1 MTARSIGMRVLPRAC
16 RDAARGVRDSS
27 MVVRLLS
34 AVPARGCAILRYHS
48 INDDRG
54 WVGDYLRAS
63 IVVTPA
69 SFEEHVRYL
78 RRHFEI
84 VPIGRII
91 ELLANG
97 QTPDHRWVALTFD
110 DGYEDNYRVA
120 LPILR
125 KHGATAA
132 FYITTACVSDE
143 TILWGVRLRHAIRNT
158 ERTSLACPSLGHHPV
173 DLSTEESRDRA
184 THWITGLVKSRRKTE
199 ADELLDEVFDE
210 CGVPVGR
217 ISHRIM
223 MSWDEIREM
232 RDAGMTIGAHTVNH
246 YNLTCLDDSDVTA
259 EVKVSKEAIEAALGE
274 RVDHFA
280 YPNGRTDKH
289 CDARVAG
296 IVAKAGFKSA
306 VTSINGPAG
315 SRFSPYGVPRVG
327 VATRR
332 TGIARFAADL
342 QYTRLKKVV
351 SSSIAEIGASGHGAG
366 RAGRRGSTECR

>member
-1 MTARSIGMRVLPRAC
+1 MLPRAC
-16 RDAARGVRDSS
+16 RDVARGIRNSPA
-27 MVVRLLS
+27 VVRLLS

-48 INDDRG
+48 VNDDPA
-54 WVGDYLRAS
+54 WVSGYLRPS
-63 IVVTPA
+63 IVVTPK

-78 RRHFEI
+78 RRHFKI
-84 VPIGRII
+84 VPIERIVELIASGR
-91 ELLANG
+91 
-97 QTPDHRWVALTFD
+97 TPDHRWVALTFD

-120 LPILR
+120 FPILR
-125 KHGATAA
+125 EHGATAT

-143 TILWGVRLRHAIRNT
+143 TILWGVRLRHAIGST
-158 ERTSLACPSLGHHPV
+158 ERTSIGCPSLGSHPIDV
-173 DLSTEESRDRA
+173 SSEESRERA
-184 THWITGLVKSRRKTE
+184 AHWITGLVKSRRKAE
-199 ADELLDEVFDE
+199 ADELLHEVFEE

-217 ISHRIM
+217 IGRRIM

-259 EVKVSKEAIEAALGE
+259 EVEISKETIEAALGE
-274 RVDHFA
+274 RVNHFA

-296 IVAKAGFKSA
+296 IVAKAGFRSA

-332 TGIARFAADL
+332 TGIAKFAADL
-342 QYTRLKKVV
+342 QYMRLKKVV
-351 SSSIAEIGASGHGAG
+351 SPSIAEISASGNGAG
-366 RAGRRGSTECR
+366 RRMRQREV